1 MRQGVTA
8 LLGGLLLLALAGCAV
23 PGGVHLDGWTVRQVR
38 VTVVAGP
45 SWPIRDATVAW
56 FRGAGEDSPRLTTTT
71 DASGQCQMTLGFF
84 CGVTRRR
91 RSLLWW
97 SWSSDDAGRFV
108 VSGTLEI
115 QAQGYSPL
123 RVPLAE
129 AVGRSQFSLRKK
141 TSLMAKVKLQRLRG
155 RSAADEQASR

>member
-71 DASGQCQMTLGFF
+71 DASVVASTE
-84 CGVTRRR
+84 V
-91 RSLLWW
+91 
-97 SWSSDDAGRFV
+97 SSPAGH
-108 VSGTLEI
+108 
-115 QAQGYSPL
+115 
-123 RVPLAE
+123 
-129 AVGRSQFSLRKK
+129 
-141 TSLMAKVKLQRLRG
+141 
-155 RSAADEQASR
+155 SAATGGPEADCTFIAGG